1 MEQSR
6 YIVGIDLGTTNCVVA
21 YIDTHSSGD
30 ATENAQET
38 GADKVISPL
47 PTVAGKERASVL
59 FTIPQITDM
68 GSVEGFTYLPSFLFI
83 PPGVE
88 DPEKN
93 YKLPWPENIPYVVG
107 KYALRRGAQSPTLL
121 ISSAKSW
128 LCNQAVDR
136 TSAILPYNAPD
147 SVKRL
152 SPLEVSTYFL
162 NHIRQA
168 WNFTMAADNPL
179 YALENQDVY
188 ITVPASFDAVARELT
203 VKAASA
209 AALVNI
215 TLLEE
220 PLTAFYAWLNRSKED
235 WRSHTKVGDI
245 ILVCDI
251 GGGTTDFS
259 LIEVSQEGGDLVLKR
274 IAVGD
279 HILVGGDNMDLA
291 MAYAVKKRFAQ
302 QGTNLDQY
310 QMLGLVQSVREA
322 KEKMLS
328 DPNVTTHPIVVLGR
342 GRSVVGGTIQTTL
355 QRDEVQQTL
364 VEGFFPV
371 CNISDSPIERSA
383 TGLKEIGL
391 HYAADTAVTKHL
403 SRFLRQHVQKIDES
417 STHKKESAQKALNTG
432 ATKKTQPKPVRESSF
447 IHPTKILFNGGVT
460 KAQGLCLRIVDVLNQ
475 WLHAEGSSAVEVLQG
490 NDPDVSVAL
499 GAAYYGFTRRGKG
512 IRVRAGAGMSYYVGI
527 ETAMPAV
534 PGMAPP
540 IKAVC
545 VVPFGM
551 EEGTDIVIEGQEFG
565 LVVGEQSIFR
575 FLSSTIR
582 KTDVAGQ
589 VLDEWETEQL
599 TELAPFETTLSADG
613 ADGVVIPVKL
623 HSYLTETGSLQ
634 LWCKQSTGT
643 KKWKL
648 EFNVREAGA

>member
-1 MEQSR
+1 MEQAR

-21 YIDTHSSGD
+21 YIDTHDNTG
-30 ATENAQET
+30 ATEQ
-38 GADKVISPL
+38 
-47 PTVAGKERASVL
+47 VAGNDIKDGASVL

-68 GSVEGFTYLPSFLFI
+68 GCVEGLKYLPSFMFI
-83 PPGVE
+83 PPDVE
-88 DPEKN
+88 DPQKH
-93 YKLPWPENIPYVVG
+93 YKLPWSDNTPYVVG
-107 KYALRRGAQSPTLL
+107 KYAVKRGALSPTLL

-136 TSAILPYNAPD
+136 TSPILPYNAPD
-147 SVKRL
+147 SVKKH

-168 WNFTMAADNPL
+168 WNFAMATDNPQ

-203 VKAASA
+203 VKAANSA
-209 AALVNI
+209 GLPNI

-220 PLTAFYAWLNRSKED
+220 PLTAFYAWLNRSKDD
-235 WRSHTKVGDI
+235 WRKHTKVGDI

-259 LIEVSQEGGDLVLKR
+259 LIEVAQEDGDLVLKR

-279 HILVGGDNMDLA
+279 HILLGGDNMDLA
-291 MAYAVKKRFAQ
+291 MAYAVKKVFAQ
-302 QGTNLDQY
+302 QGVNLDQY
-310 QMLGLVQSVREA
+310 QMLGLVQGVREA

-328 DPNVTTHPIVVLGR
+328 DPDVATHPIVVLGR

-355 QRDEVQQTL
+355 KQEEVQQTL
-364 VEGFFPV
+364 VDGFFPV
-371 CNISDSPIERSA
+371 CNLSDSPVERSA
-383 TGLKEIGL
+383 TGFKELGL
-391 HYAADTAVTKHL
+391 HYAADTAVTKHM
-403 SRFLRQHVQKIDES
+403 SRFLRQHVQKVDDPAV
-417 STHKKESAQKALNTG
+417 HKKESTAAKTA
-432 ATKKTQPKPVRESSF
+432 ATKKPHSKPVYERNF

-460 KAQGLCLRIVDVLNQ
+460 KARSLCLRIVEVLNQ
-475 WLHAEGSSAVEVLQG
+475 WLKAEGAGAVEVLQG
-490 NDPDVSVAL
+490 NDPDISVAL

-512 IRVRAGAGMSYYVGI
+512 IRVRAGAGRSYYVGI

-534 PGMAPP
+534 PGMTPP

-565 LVVGEQSIFR
+565 LVVGEQSTFR
-575 FLSSTIR
+575 FLSSTTR
-582 KTDVAGQ
+582 KTDVVGQ
-589 VLDEWETEQL
+589 ILDEWETEQL
-599 TELAPFETTLSADG
+599 TELAPFETTLQAEGTEG
-613 ADGVVIPVKL
+613 AVIPVKL

-634 LWCKQSTGT
+634 LWCKHSTGT
-643 KKWKL
+643 NNWKL
-648 EFNVREAGA
+648 EFNVRISDQSA